1 MEYHTK
7 KQTAHSI
14 KRYDKSQKETN
25 KLSETGEFSV
35 SNNIKAEYDMWSWI
49 YQEIANI
56 RIRVNQLGMMVR
68 LNNENS
74 PSFLE
79 AYHSDIYS
87 LLLPISVVINDSVW
101 KKVETIWLGLKKEIN
116 EYLQK
121 RTVVRNKKIPFE
133 LIRNLDKLYRIAL
146 LVAQK
151 GGLGIKITTNMN
163 FEQSIEKMIAGD

>member
-1 MEYHTK
+1 MVYHTK
-7 KQTAHSI
+7 KQTDSSI
-14 KRYDKSQKETN
+14 KRYEKNQKQTS
-25 KLSETGEFSV
+25 KLSETGQFSV
-35 SNNIKAEYDMWSWI
+35 SNNIQAEYDMWSWI

-74 PSFLE
+74 PDYLE

-87 LLLPISVVINDSVW
+87 LLLPISVVINDNVW
-101 KKVETIWLGLKKEIN
+101 KDVEDMWLEIKGNIN
-116 EYLQK
+116 EYLKQ
-121 RTVVRNKKIPFE
+121 RGVIHNKKIPFE
-133 LIRNLDKLYRIAL
+133 LIRSLDKLYHIAL

-151 GGLGIKITTNMN
+151 GGLGIKITTNQN